1 MVRQLFLDYGD
12 HSLMVANSTSTKK
25 KAVDQVYPSDIT
37 RFMEKNLPEY
47 MEDILNGKLSEGMFR
62 FPKLD
67 AVHDIEPVAL
77 VPFNAIMSLSNN
89 DIAQFRFFH
98 FFQYDYQFNRY
109 WSHPDIYVP
118 FLLKIGQGIGP
129 DFSMY
134 LGMHPAE
141 AIINCCRNRL
151 MVFYMQ
157 KKGLVIIPNVCFGDE
172 QTLAWAFDGLPEHSV
187 LALTSQGCMKNNIAK
202 RSLLNG
208 IHELVRKKH
217 PEMLYVYGN
226 FPEQWRD
233 KFDVEIRTLL
243 TFSSKWRRI
252 A

>member
-1 MVRQLFLDYGD
+1 MQEQLFLNYGNQINLTTNTI
-12 HSLMVANSTSTKK
+12 SLKK
-25 KAVDQVYPSDIT
+25 QATDRVYPSDIT
-37 RFMEKNLPEY
+37 RFMEKHLPEY
-47 MEDILNGKLSEGMFR
+47 MEDILNGTLSEGYFR
-62 FPKLD
+62 FPRLE
-67 AVHDIEPVAL
+67 AVHNVEPKSL
-77 VPFNAIMSLSNN
+77 VPFNAVMSLTKNE
-89 DIAQFRFFH
+89 IAQFPFFH
-98 FFQYDYQFNRY
+98 FFVHDYQSNRA
-109 WSHPDIYVP
+109 WSHLDDYMP

-129 DFSMY
+129 DYSMY

-172 QTLAWAFDGLPEHSV
+172 QTLAWAFDGLPEHSI
-187 LALTSQGCMKNNIAK
+187 LALTSQSCILDNVAK

-208 IHELVRKKH
+208 IHELIRRKH
-217 PEMLYVYGN
+217 PELLYVYGH
-226 FPEQWRD
+226 FPEQWKD
-233 KFDVEIRTLL
+233 KFGVEIRTLP